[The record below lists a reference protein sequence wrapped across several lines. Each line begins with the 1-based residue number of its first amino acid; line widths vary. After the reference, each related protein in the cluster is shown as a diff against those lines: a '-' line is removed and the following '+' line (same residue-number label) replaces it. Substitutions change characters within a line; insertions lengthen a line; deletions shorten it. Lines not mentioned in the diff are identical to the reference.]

1 MSTGFVLLL
10 TFGIGVVSGLRTF
23 TGVAAV
29 VWAAHLGWINL
40 SSTPLAFMGSTW
52 ALVLFTVLALL
63 EYVGDQL
70 PSTPARTT
78 PMQLGARLVLG
89 VLAGASLAAAGG
101 ASLLLGAICAVVG
114 VLVGTY
120 GGYNARVGLVRSLKV
135 PDIAVGIPEDLF
147 AIALGLFVVSR
158 L

>member
-1 MSTGFVLLL
+1 MSIGFVLLL

-23 TGVAAV
+23 TGPAAV

-40 SSTPLAFMGSTW
+40 SGTPLAFMGSTW
-52 ALVLFTVLALL
+52 ALVLFTILALL

-70 PSTPARTT
+70 PSTPARTS

-89 VLAGASLAAAGG
+89 VLAGISLAAAGG

-120 GGYNARVGLVRSLKV
+120 GGYNARAALVRSLKV
-135 PDIAVGIPEDLF
+135 PDIAVGVPEDLI

-158 L
+158 F

>member
-29 VWAAHLGWINL
+29 AWAAHLGWINL
-40 SSTPLAFMGSTW
+40 SGTPLAFMGSTW
-52 ALVLFTVLALL
+52 ALVLFTILALL

-89 VLAGASLAAAGG
+89 VLAGTSLAAAGG
-101 ASLLLGAICAVVG
+101 ASLVLGAVCAVVG

-120 GGYNARVGLVRSLKV
+120 GGYNARVRLVRSLKV
-135 PDIAVGIPEDLF
+135 PDIAVGVPEDLI

>member
-40 SSTPLAFMGSTW
+40 SGTPLAFLGSTW
-52 ALVLFTVLALL
+52 ALVLFTTLALL

-89 VLAGASLAAAGG
+89 VLAGTALAAAGG

-135 PDIAVGIPEDLF
+135 PDIAVGIPEDLI

-158 L
+158 F

>member
-1 MSTGFVLLL
+1 MSIGFVLLL

-23 TGVAAV
+23 TGPAAV

-40 SSTPLAFMGSTW
+40 SGTPLAFMGSTW
-52 ALVLFTVLALL
+52 ALVLFTILALL

-70 PSTPARTT
+70 PSTPARTS

-89 VLAGASLAAAGG
+89 VLAGISLAAAGG

-120 GGYNARVGLVRSLKV
+120 GGYNARVALVRSLKV
-135 PDIAVGIPEDLF
+135 PDIAVGVPEDLI

>member
-1 MSTGFVLLL
+1 MSIGFVLLL

-23 TGVAAV
+23 TGPAAV

-40 SSTPLAFMGSTW
+40 SGTPLAFMGSTW
-52 ALVLFTVLALL
+52 ALVLFTILALL

-70 PSTPARTT
+70 PSTPARTS

-89 VLAGASLAAAGG
+89 VLAGISLAAAGG

-120 GGYNARVGLVRSLKV
+120 GGYNARVALVRSLKV
-135 PDIAVGIPEDLF
+135 PDIAVGVPEDLI

-158 L
+158 F

>member
-29 VWAAHLGWINL
+29 AWAAHLGWINL
-40 SSTPLAFMGSTW
+40 SGTPLAFIGSMW
-52 ALVLFTVLALL
+52 ALVLFTILALA
-63 EYVGDQL
+63 EYVTDQL
-70 PSTPARTT
+70 PSTPARTV

-89 VLAGASLAAAGG
+89 VLAGTSLAAAGG
-101 ASLLLGAICAVVG
+101 ASLLPGGICAVVG

-120 GGYNARVGLVRSLKV
+120 GGYNARVRLVRSLKV
-135 PDIAVGIPEDLF
+135 ADVAVGVPEDLI